1 MRYTDLLDAWRRLD
15 RSLFLDGDAKAF
27 ARIDSPLAI
36 GWGQTISQPTL
47 VLEMTRLLDPEDT
60 SSVLEIGT
68 GSGYQTALLA
78 RFSAHV
84 TTVEFIPALAECAQA
99 RLAAQGFANIDF
111 HIGDGSAGWP
121 DNAPYDRIMVT
132 AGAAVLPPALV
143 GQLAPGGRM
152 VIPVGPRHA
161 QDLLLVTKTP
171 DGTVQSE
178 AVMKV
183 VFVELVGP
191 FGWNGE
197 AVVK

>member
-1 MRYTDLLDAWRRLD
+1 MRYADLLDAWRRLD
-15 RSLFLDGDAKAF
+15 RSLFLDGQTKAF

-47 VLEMTRLLDPEDT
+47 VLEMTRLLDPEET

-78 RFSAHV
+78 RFSARV
-84 TTVEFIPALAECAQA
+84 TTVEFIPELAERAQA
-99 RLAAQGFANIDF
+99 RLAVQGFANIDF
-111 HIGDGSAGWP
+111 RIGDGSAGWP
-121 DNAPYDRIMVT
+121 ENAPYDRIMVT
-132 AGAAVLPPALV
+132 AGAAVLPPDLV

-171 DGTVQSE
+171 DGTVQTE

-191 FGWNGE
+191 FGWSGE